1 MHATPQQNGVAECT
15 NRILNEG
22 ITSLSDS
29 HLPAHFWGEA
39 LSCYQHALNRSPSAA
54 VSGMTPT
61 EAFYGCKP
69 SVSHLRVFRC
79 CAYAHIQKDKCSAF
93 QPKSQKCIFLGYPLD
108 YKGWKCWDPVT
119 SEVFISRDVR
129 FVETEMPGA
138 ELGLSGPR
146 YEPLLR
152 VQPGSVG
159 EPGNV
164 PAPAS
169 SSSSV
174 PPVEPA
180 LILMTM
186 TLILARNLIWTILMM
201 TGFLLLICVL
211 LHLLP
216 CLILILYP
224 VLTFLHLL
232 QPLSPLLHL
241 LTLTLNLLLLI
252 LALSPLHL
260 NLDHFLRLL
269 CLPLTPGTLERLLHL
284 VLLMS
289 LVLGT
294 LLVAPCANGGK

>member
-1 MHATPQQNGVAECT
+1 M
-15 NRILNEG
+15 
-22 ITSLSDS
+22 
-29 HLPAHFWGEA
+29 
-39 LSCYQHALNRSPSAA
+39 
-54 VSGMTPT
+54 
-61 EAFYGCKP
+61 
-69 SVSHLRVFRC
+69 
-79 CAYAHIQKDKCSAF
+79 
-93 QPKSQKCIFLGYPLD
+93 
-108 YKGWKCWDPVT
+108 T

-224 VLTFLHLL
+224 VLTFLCLL
-232 QPLSPLLHL
+232 RPLSPLLHL

-252 LALSPLHL
+252 LTLSPLHL
-260 NLDHFLRLL
+260 NLDHLLCLL

-289 LVLGT
+289 LILGT
-294 LLVAPCANGGK
+294 LVAPCTNGGK